1 MKPPLVIGICG
12 GSASG
17 KTYLKDLLLKNS
29 PQGKVCAF
37 TLDSYYL
44 PRDWQKT
51 DANGYLNFD
60 LPEAFNT
67 QKMLNDF
74 IDLSSGFSI
83 EQPVYKYN
91 IYPPSIDFTIIEPAL
106 VVLVEGIFLF
116 HYKEMRDR
124 LHTKVYI
131 DAPFEIKRQRRI
143 ERDVRERGYKPDE
156 IHYRF
161 DNHAEDSFNNFVLPY
176 KDSAD
181 LIIENQAT
189 FEDVY
194 EQLLK
199 VIQAY

>member
-29 PQGKVCAF
+29 PAGKVCAF

-44 PRDWQKT
+44 PRDWQKK
-51 DANGYLNFD
+51 DVNGYLNFD
-60 LPEAFNT
+60 LPDAFNT
-67 QKMLNDF
+67 QKMLYDF

-91 IYPPSIDFTIIEPAL
+91 ISPPSLDITIIKPTP
-106 VVLVEGIFLF
+106 VILVEGIFLF

-131 DAPFEIKRQRRI
+131 DAPFEVKRLRRI
-143 ERDVRERGYKPDE
+143 ERDVRERGYTTDE

-176 KDSAD
+176 KNIAD
-181 LIIENQAT
+181 LVVENQEAFDET
-189 FEDVY
+189 Y
-194 EQLLK
+194 THLLK
-199 VIQAY
+199 QIRAY